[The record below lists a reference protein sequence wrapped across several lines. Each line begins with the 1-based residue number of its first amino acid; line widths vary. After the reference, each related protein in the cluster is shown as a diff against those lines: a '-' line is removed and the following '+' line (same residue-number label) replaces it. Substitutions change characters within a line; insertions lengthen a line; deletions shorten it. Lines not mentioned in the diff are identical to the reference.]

1 MSCFTDSDQMSD
13 LPVQVDIFV
22 MFMSINELF
31 QCLTFMFKLIS
42 LLCS

>member
-1 MSCFTDSDQMSD
+1 MTCSIDCNQMSD

-31 QCLTFMFKLIS
+31 H
-42 LLCS
+42 

>member
-1 MSCFTDSDQMSD
+1 MGCFIDSDQMSD

-31 QCLTFMFKLIS
+31 H
-42 LLCS
+42 